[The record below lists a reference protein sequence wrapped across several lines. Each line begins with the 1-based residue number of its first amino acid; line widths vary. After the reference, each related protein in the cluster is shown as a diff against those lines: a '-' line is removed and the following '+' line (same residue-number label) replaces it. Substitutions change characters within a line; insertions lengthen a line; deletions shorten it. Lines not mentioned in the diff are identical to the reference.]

1 MTSKKTKIAIV
12 YDFDRT
18 LSTSEMQDSFIR
30 SLGMEPKQFWKENED
45 FAKKN
50 NMDKILSYLF
60 LMKDKTSKSD
70 KPFKRDVLRKLGSD
84 IEFYEGVTTW
94 FDNISKVASKYNVVV
109 EHYVISS
116 GLKEIIEGTSI
127 AKKFKEIYAC
137 EYYYDANG
145 NPKWVKNI
153 INYTT
158 KTQFLFRINKDAL
171 EIWDDSKVNEFVYH
185 DERPI
190 PFENMIYIGD
200 GETDIPCMKIVK
212 QYGGYSIAVY
222 SNSKK
227 RSKVQRMMYDGRITH
242 YCKADYSE
250 GSELFNLVAEIIH
263 KISIDAPLRNR
274 TFRQYKDSSKKFEKD
289 E

>member
-30 SLGMEPKQFWKENED
+30 SLGMEPKKFWEENTE

-50 NMDKILSYLF
+50 NMDKILSYLY
-60 LMKDKTSKSD
+60 LMKDKTMKSD
-70 KPFKRDVLRKLGSD
+70 TPFNREVLKRLGSD
-84 IEFYEGVTTW
+84 IEFYNGVETW
-94 FDNISKVASKYNVVV
+94 FDSIDRLAAQYDVVI
-109 EHYVISS
+109 EHYIISS
-116 GLKEIIEGTSI
+116 GLKEIIEGTPI

-137 EYYYDANG
+137 EYYYDKDG
-145 NPKWVKNI
+145 IPTWVKNV
-153 INYTT
+153 INYTS
-158 KTQFLFRINKDAL
+158 KTQFLFRINKRAL

-190 PFENMIYIGD
+190 PFDNMIYIGD
-200 GETDIPCMKIVK
+200 GDTDIPCMKIVK

-222 SNSKK
+222 PDGKK
-227 RSKVQRMMYDGRITH
+227 KNVQKMMYDGRITH

-250 GSELFNLVAEIIH
+250 ESELFNLMSQIIH
-263 KISIDAPLRNR
+263 KISIDAPLRNH
-274 TFRQYKDSSKKFEKD
+274 TFKQYKESSKRFEKD